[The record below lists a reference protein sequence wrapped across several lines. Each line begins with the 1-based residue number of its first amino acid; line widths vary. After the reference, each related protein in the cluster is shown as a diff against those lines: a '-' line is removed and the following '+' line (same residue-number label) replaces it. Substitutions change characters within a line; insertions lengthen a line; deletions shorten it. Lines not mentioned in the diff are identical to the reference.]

1 MWALKNPMSVNGE
14 IRVRATPYTNSV
26 DSWKSYLAAQYAAGT
41 PVQIAYKLAT
51 PVPFTAT
58 GGAEIKALDGVNTLL
73 TGGDTI
79 SATYT
84 QSPAILLKSLQAQ
97 ASTQA
102 ASTAAIERAVT
113 DI

>member
-1 MWALKNPMSVNGE
+1 MRFCTTETWK
-14 IRVRATPYTNSV
+14 TV
-26 DSWKSYLAAQYAAGT
+26 DAWKSYLAAQYAAGT

-51 PVPFTAT
+51 PVSFTAT
-58 GGAEIKALDGVNTLL
+58 GGAEIKALEGVNTLL
-73 TGGDTI
+73 TDGDAI

-102 ASTAAIERAVT
+102 ASTAALERAVT

>member
-1 MWALKNPMSVNGE
+1 ML
-14 IRVRATPYTNSV
+14 RLYTNLYDNADEFV
-26 DSWKSYLAAQYAAGT
+26 AFLAAQYAAGT
-41 PVQIAYKLAT
+41 PVQIAYRLAT

-58 GGAEIKALDGVNTLL
+58 GAAEIKALEGVNTLM
-73 TGGDTI
+73 TDGDTI

-97 ASTQA
+97 ASAQA
-102 ASTAAIERAVT
+102 ASTAALERAVT